1 MSRLD
6 QALSHEIFCIDSYWT
21 ETARSWC
28 YLDFRDFL
36 VYISTWGTRYVRG
49 TFSPSSQDT
58 SYWVPCTRVGQCDQ
72 QFYSRGVG
80 SKSTRGT
87 TIRLSSKL
95 VEPHFFAWFWLHS
108 FATELLDYLQ
118 LGSRSTFAGV
128 DKGVYLK
135 AMHQKKNWWCPRLRM
150 CIKGCTVPI
159 AVEFTEKVLL
169 NLLSMHDEA
178 YYTVLYIGESLN
190 FQRRMSNND
199 PARFLSWFPTT
210 HTFMLA
216 WLSPVQRIKGTN
228 KAAFLGL

>member
-1 MSRLD
+1 LIPIGQKQLD
-6 QALSHEIFCIDSYWT
+6 PDAIWISAIFSFTFPLGVLTVYVAQFLFLLKTLPIESHVQG
-21 ETARSWC
+21 
-28 YLDFRDFL
+28 LDN
-36 VYISTWGTRYVRG
+36 VTNISTLVALAPNLQEELLSG
-49 TFSPSSQDT
+49 FLPS
-58 SYWVPCTRVGQCDQ
+58 
-72 QFYSRGVG
+72 
-80 SKSTRGT
+80 
-87 TIRLSSKL
+87 
-95 VEPHFFAWFWLHS
+95 WLNLIFLHNFGWHS

-118 LGSRSTFAGV
+118 LGSRSTFAAV

-178 YYTVLYIGESLN
+178 YCTALYIGECLN

-199 PARFLSWFPTT
+199 PARFLSWFPAT

-216 WLSPVQRIKGTN
+216 QLSPVQRIKGTN
-228 KAAFLGL
+228 KAACLGL